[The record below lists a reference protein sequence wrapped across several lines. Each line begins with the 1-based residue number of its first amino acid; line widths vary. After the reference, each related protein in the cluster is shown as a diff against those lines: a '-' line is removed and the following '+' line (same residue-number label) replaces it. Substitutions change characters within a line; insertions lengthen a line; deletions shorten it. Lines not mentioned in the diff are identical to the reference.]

1 MDRLVH
7 GNETLDFD
15 ERNARPQIHA
25 HGPQYLDGLVPSQTV
40 DYDSCLYFRGE
51 GRTFWVGNLGL
62 VPGPIFVILL
72 SQPNLALSFYKLP
85 VSVGLGFQLSKWYMD
100 LPSGLRFSLARK
112 SAMSRP
118 NSLPRIFLTASSVDL
133 TTLVSTV
140 IARSSFASPT
150 LASRIY

>member
-1 MDRLVH
+1 MVFLAFLAFGTTGGDPLTLCVEYLLKYIQCYRNCNLDRLVH

-72 SQPNLALSFYKLP
+72 S
-85 VSVGLGFQLSKWYMD
+85 
-100 LPSGLRFSLARK
+100 
-112 SAMSRP
+112 
-118 NSLPRIFLTASSVDL
+118 
-133 TTLVSTV
+133 
-140 IARSSFASPT
+140 
-150 LASRIY
+150 